1 MQNHPFKYPKEERL
15 KSQITIDEMFSN
27 GKSVGKYPLR
37 LVFIPVENTKKFPIQ
52 MGVSVSKRYFKRAVD
67 RNYFKRLL
75 REAYRLN
82 KHLLL
87 QEINQPYAIMFF
99 YQTKE
104 RLTYTEI
111 EEKTIKLFHKFND
124 FIKNNPQV

>member
-15 KSQITIDEMFSN
+15 KSRITIDEMFSN

-37 LVFIPVENTKKFPIQ
+37 LVFIPVENTKNLPLQ

-87 QEINQPYAIMFF
+87 QEIKQPYAIMFF

-111 EEKTIKLFHKFND
+111 EEKTIKLFHKFNE